1 MIEHVRQKD
10 RLAVIDVGSNSVR
23 MVVYPA
29 TALAAPPLF
38 NEKAMCGLGRGQSA
52 GGDLSEAAMIRTINT
67 IARFAYLARAMNVG
81 VIDAAATAAV
91 REAANG

>member
-1 MIEHVRQKD
+1 MGLGRNNAVIEHVRQKD

-38 NEKAMCGLGRGQSA
+38 NEKPCAVWDAGR
-52 GGDLSEAAMIRTINT
+52 
-67 IARFAYLARAMNVG
+67 ARG
-81 VIDAAATAAV
+81 VIYP
-91 REAANG
+91 RPR